1 VTHDGLDAPWGVVQA
16 PGGLGVFSNA
26 LLVGHFGN
34 GRIHAHD
41 IRTGAMLDVLRDA
54 GGTPIVNSGAWG
66 LRFGNG
72 SIGTKHT
79 LVSAASIDDE
89 THGLLGTQA

>member
-1 VTHDGLDAPWGVVQA
+1 
-16 PGGLGVFSNA
+16 
-26 LLVGHFGN
+26 
-34 GRIHAHD
+34 
-41 IRTGAMLDVLRDA
+41 MLDVLCDA

-66 LRFGNG
+66 PRFGNG

-79 LVSAASIDDE
+79 LVSAAGIDDV